1 MRVGS
6 GLPSAEVGPQACRAG
21 ARRVLYFF
29 LFPCRSMHAIAVQ
42 YVSVQGASSVT
53 DEHCA
58 AGTILSSTHTFS
70 PVKLYCCSTG
80 GAGFHMN

>member
-6 GLPSAEVGPQACRAG
+6 GLPSAEVGQQACRAG
-21 ARRVLYFF
+21 RKACPLLFFSHAVACMLLQYNPSLY
-29 LFPCRSMHAIAVQ
+29 R
-42 YVSVQGASSVT
+42 GASSVT